1 MGIVMVV
8 DSRNR
13 RLCLFT
19 QERKF
24 VCKVGLRPEA
34 RRPSGLVLDSK
45 NRELY
50 GLDLLGKDAMT
61 KYSIK

>member
-1 MGIVMVV
+1 MVV
-8 DSRNR
+8 DSRNH

-24 VCKVGLRPEA
+24 LCKVSLWPEEG
-34 RRPSGLVLDSK
+34 RPSGLLLDSK

-50 GLDLLGKDAMT
+50 VLNLLGKDAMT
-61 KYSIK
+61 KYIIK